1 MHRATAGTM
10 VDLARMNFRYCV
22 PFFLL
27 LAAPLLSQSP
37 PAAAPTPE
45 ILGFTYHIPAGWVAI
60 DAQSTLPEV
69 KQQQAANAKTDDE
82 KKEIVCVQI
91 PISARREAPP
101 SFLAVMA
108 LPFDCFGQIMTAKDL
123 PGLAEGSSEGPRKIF
138 DFADPVYG
146 TYAMGSHTLWI
157 ERAKGNPKGH
167 PDMPYTLEIACG
179 LLKKAAVCWM
189 TVAGDDQALKDF
201 EGTAVTLDEDFYPQL
216 VPATAFDKKPAS

>member
-1 MHRATAGTM
+1 
-10 VDLARMNFRYCV
+10 MNMRNLL
-22 PFFLL
+22 PIFLL
-27 LAAPLLSQSP
+27 LAAPLLSQAP
-37 PAAAPTPE
+37 PLAPTPE
-45 ILGFTYHIPAGWVAI
+45 DFGFTYHIPQNWDAI

-69 KQQQAANAKTDDE
+69 KQQQAATAKTDDE
-82 KKEIVCVQI
+82 KKEIACVQV
-91 PISARREAPP
+91 PVSARRATPP

-123 PGLAEGSSEGPRKIF
+123 PGFAEGSSEGPRKFF
-138 DFADPVYG
+138 DFGDPVYG
-146 TYAMGSHTLWI
+146 SYAMGSHTLWI

-167 PDMPYTLEIACG
+167 PELPYTLEIACS

-201 EGTAVTLDEDFYPQL
+201 EGTSVILDGDFYAQF

>member
-1 MHRATAGTM
+1 MRN
-10 VDLARMNFRYCV
+10 LA
-22 PFFLL
+22 PILLL
-27 LAAPLLSQSP
+27 LAAPVLAQAP

-45 ILGFTYHIPAGWVAI
+45 DLGFTYHIPQGWDAI

-69 KQQQAANAKTDDE
+69 KQQQAATAKSDDE
-82 KKEIVCVQI
+82 KKEIACIQI
-91 PISARREAPP
+91 PISARHAAPP

-123 PGLAEGSSEGPRKIF
+123 PGFAEGSSEGPRKSF
-138 DFADPVYG
+138 DFGDPVYG
-146 TYAMGSHTLWI
+146 TYAMGSHSLWI

-167 PDMPYTLEIACG
+167 PEMPYTLEIACS

-201 EGTAVTLDEDFYPQL
+201 EGTAVVLDGDFYSQL